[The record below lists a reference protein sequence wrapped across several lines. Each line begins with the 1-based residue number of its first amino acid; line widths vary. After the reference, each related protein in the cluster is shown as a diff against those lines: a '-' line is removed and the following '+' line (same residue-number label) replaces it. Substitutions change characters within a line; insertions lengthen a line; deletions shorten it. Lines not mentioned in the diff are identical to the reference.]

1 MLADHLARVRDRLAR
16 AAQSPS
22 DRKAVLFVI
31 AIAAGFLL
39 LTTLLHLPHGPEHWS
54 ADYRTAR
61 WSKHPETQHKRIA
74 LIYVTEKT
82 LESYPYLSPTDRGML
97 ADLVKAVDA
106 AGPAAIGFDFII
118 DRPTEPA
125 KDAALLAAVRD
136 AKAAVVLGA
145 VTEDVPP
152 SGSDKTYQAEYLE
165 KANRSIGHL
174 HFDQPHRSRVL
185 ISDHIVRLM
194 AKPTTSRTYPV
205 SFAEQLAQKAGSY
218 PDLKSEYISWLLEPK
233 DHTETFLTLSAEQ
246 VLGRAGGA
254 ALPIADLLRNRVV
267 LIGGNFPDRDQ
278 HLIPLSVQ
286 DGRRFPGLFIHA
298 QILAQI
304 IDGRSLSTL
313 SLPIQAV
320 IFLLATALGFW
331 VGRRQTRIHLV
342 TELVSVI
349 VLIVIGILT
358 FIYLS
363 LIFPYTGVLLTW
375 LAGVSAGYY
384 SRPHH

>member
-1 MLADHLARVRDRLAR
+1 MLGDRLAQAR
-16 AAQSPS
+16 NRLHTALHSPS
-22 DRKAVLFVI
+22 DRKAILFVL

-39 LTTLLHLPHGPEHWS
+39 LTSLLHLPHGPEHWS
-54 ADYRTAR
+54 ADFRTAH
-61 WSKHPETQHKRIA
+61 WSKHPATQHKRIV
-74 LIYVTEKT
+74 IVYVTEKT

-97 ADLVKAVDA
+97 ADLIKAVDA
-106 AGPAAIGFDFII
+106 AGPTAIGFDFII

-145 VTEDVPP
+145 VSEEAQPLD
-152 SGSDKTYQAEYLE
+152 SGKTYQAEYLE

-174 HFDQPHRSRVL
+174 HFDHPHRSRVI
-185 ISDHIVRLM
+185 ISDHVVRLM

-218 PDLKSEYISWLLEPK
+218 PDPKSEYISWLLSPI
-233 DHTETFLTLSAEQ
+233 DHTETFLTLSADQ
-246 VLGRAGGA
+246 VLGKGGGP

-278 HLIPLSVQ
+278 HLIPLSVS
-286 DGRRFPGLFIHA
+286 DGQRYPGLFIHA

-313 SLPIQAV
+313 SMPVQAV
-320 IFLLATALGFW
+320 IFVLATALGFW

-349 VLIVIGILT
+349 ALVAIGILT

-384 SRPHH
+384 SRPQH